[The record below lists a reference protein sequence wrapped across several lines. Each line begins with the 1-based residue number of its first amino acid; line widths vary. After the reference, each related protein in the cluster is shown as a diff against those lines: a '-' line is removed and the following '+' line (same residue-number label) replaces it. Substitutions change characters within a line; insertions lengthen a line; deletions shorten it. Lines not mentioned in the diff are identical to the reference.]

1 MKKKMLG
8 ILMGVAMTATTIAA
22 PTAIFADAIDIEDIA
37 VETEEDDVADVEV
50 EDEAESAE
58 EIAAEDDFSA
68 EADDAEGL
76 FTDAEAA
83 DFEAQNEK
91 AVVSA
96 NVIASAVDAEN
107 TSILGPKH
115 IIVYSDAAE
124 NLGYKDMVDQETA
137 VSALDVL
144 AAMHKEKYPTIDST
158 TATNYLE
165 LWYQE
170 SLTKD
175 GAWIDKMFGI
185 ESRFVSFAVNGIAP
199 HTDDLYVDTTTG
211 EKTND
216 YVGKMVNEAEV
227 EDGDVIDF
235 FFYKDIDTYSDM
247 YAYFADDNGDFLKSL
262 TVTPGETYTLNV
274 KAYAYG
280 KYSLSIPSWR
290 NLFVENV
297 PDGYMIASTPDYSI
311 ADYVDGGKLTFTV
324 PEGAASGTL
333 SIEEDPSATLA
344 YRYVLPHLEIIVK

>member
-1 MKKKMLG
+1 MKKKMVG

-22 PTAIFADAIDIEDIA
+22 PTAIFADDIDIEDIA
-37 VETEEDDVADVEV
+37 VETEADDVADVEV
-50 EDEAESAE
+50 EDEAEPAE
-58 EIAAEDDFSA
+58 EVAAEDDFSA

-83 DFEAQNEK
+83 DFEAQNAK
-91 AVVSA
+91 AVISA
-96 NVIASAVDAEN
+96 DVIASAEAADNSYIYKPAHV
-107 TSILGPKH
+107 TVK
-115 IIVYSDAAE
+115 SDAAE
-124 NLGYKDMVDQETA
+124 AKGYTDNVSQGTA
-137 VSALDVL
+137 VSVLDVL
-144 AAMHKEKYPTIDST
+144 VTLHGDTVND
-158 TATNYLE
+158 NLE
-165 LWYQE
+165 LWYQA
-170 SLTKD
+170 D
-175 GAWIDKMFGI
+175 GGAWIDKMFGTKTTA
-185 ESRFVSFAVNGIAP
+185 VSFAVNGIAP
-199 HTDDLYVDTTTG
+199 HTDKLYVDPTTKK
-211 EKTND
+211 ETND

-227 EDGDVIDF
+227 EDGDVVDF
-235 FFYKDIDTYSDM
+235 FFYKDTTGYSDM
-247 YAYFADDNGDFLKSL
+247 YAYFADDNGNFLKSL

-280 KYSLSIPSWR
+280 MYSLSIPSWR

-311 ADYVDGGKLTFTV
+311 ADYVNGGKLTFTV

>member
-22 PTAIFADAIDIEDIA
+22 PTAIFADDIDIEDIA

-144 AAMHKEKYPTIDST
+144 VAMHKEKYPTIDST

-175 GAWIDKMFGI
+175 GAWIDKMFGV
-185 ESRFVSFAVNGIAP
+185 ETTAVSFAVNGIAP
-199 HTDDLYVDTTTG
+199 HTDKMYVDPTTKK
-211 EKTND
+211 ETND
-216 YVGKMVNEAEV
+216 YVGKMVNEAAV
-227 EDGDVIDF
+227 ENGDVVDF
-235 FFYKDIDTYSDM
+235 FFYQDTQSYSDM
-247 YAYFADDNGDFLKSL
+247 YAYFADDNGNFLKSL

-274 KAYAYG
+274 KAYAY
-280 KYSLSIPSWR
+280 KMYSLSIPSWR
-290 NLFVENV
+290 NLFVENAPSDYTV
-297 PDGYMIASTPDYSI
+297 VWVSNDLDNPLFIEDGK
-311 ADYVDGGKLTFTV
+311 VTFTV
-324 PEGAASGTL
+324 PADASGTYSL
-333 SIEEDPSATLA
+333 LGEITGAPA
-344 YRYVLPHLEIIVK
+344 YRYVNPHLEIKVG

>member
-1 MKKKMLG
+1 MKKKLVG
-8 ILMGVAMTATTIAA
+8 ILMGVAMTATTIVA
-22 PTAIFADAIDIEDIA
+22 PTAIFADDIDIEDIA

-144 AAMHKEKYPTIDST
+144 VAMHKEKYPTIDST

-175 GAWIDKMFGI
+175 GAWIDKMFGV
-185 ESRFVSFAVNGIAP
+185 ETTAVSFAVNGIAP
-199 HTDDLYVDTTTG
+199 HTDKMYVDPTTKK
-211 EKTND
+211 ETND
-216 YVGKMVNEAEV
+216 YVGKMVNEAAV
-227 EDGDVIDF
+227 ENGDVVDF
-235 FFYKDIDTYSDM
+235 FFYQDTQSYSDM
-247 YAYFADDNGDFLKSL
+247 YAYFADDNGNFLKSL

-274 KAYAYG
+274 KAYAY
-280 KYSLSIPSWR
+280 KMYSLSIPSWR
-290 NLFVENV
+290 NLFVENAPSDYTV
-297 PDGYMIASTPDYSI
+297 VWVSNDLDNPLFIEDGK
-311 ADYVDGGKLTFTV
+311 VTFTV
-324 PEGAASGTL
+324 PADASGTYSL
-333 SIEEDPSATLA
+333 LGEITGAPA
-344 YRYVLPHLEIIVK
+344 YRYVNPHLEIKVG